1 MAHEAAVRLTLD
13 GSQFMVGIKRT
24 GDEVDKVAKK
34 GKKGFDLFGAGANAA
49 RTSIGNLGSAIK
61 NTLALAGSLGG
72 AFTVGT
78 ALKGAVQLQRSYRQI
93 AFGVRD
99 ANGRMLEAAD
109 VQKQVERSAANTGQ
123 ANADMATS
131 FRDLIDAT
139 GDLEF
144 ARGALDAIG
153 HTSMATGAELGTLV
167 TLADQL
173 HTKFG
178 IAANGMA
185 DAFAQ
190 VFDNSKKGGPKLEE
204 FADVMSGVGAELLA
218 AGLDGQQGLNF
229 MLGALVQ
236 TDDRLK
242 SLPKQVAGLK
252 AVLRGLGDTSELTK
266 LAGKLGLDSKKLIN
280 EPDAIARLKRI
291 FGTGQKGMDALLGSM
306 NEGEEKETM
315 KILFTDPFQ
324 KALSDAQKSGLKG
337 KAAIDRALQVFDKQ
351 IGEFGKANLTA
362 ADMLKRAEAE
372 RQTPEAQLTAALNRL
387 QVAFS
392 QPAIIGA
399 INDLAKN
406 LPKLAE
412 VIAQV
417 AGFAASHP
425 IAATIMG
432 IGGKVALDAA
442 AGAASAAAGA
452 WLKGLFGAGAA
463 AAGGAATAGAAGAAG
478 AGAAGVAAGGAATG
492 LVAAAGAVVLPA
504 TIIAAV
510 SAAVIGIGREV
521 IGNAY
526 ETEGAVMKEL
536 AEATAA
542 GFGGGSKEAQQAAL
556 DRLSKAYDA
565 VHSGLAEGDIG
576 GGAVDRL
583 ARSPL
588 GELIGGGG
596 PDSRVVAADQMKL
609 AAEAMGKL
617 VASLR
622 GEGSGG
628 SPTSSPI
635 VLPET
640 TIVGRVKVDPE
651 GSRMIGVATATAL
664 GGRVLDVRIMNA
676 GELGIGRANAGPGGS
691 RGPMVAGTP
700 RAGGGV

>member
-13 GSQFMVGIKRT
+13 GSQFLVSIKRA

-34 GKKGFDLFGAGANAA
+34 GKRGFDLFGAGADAA
-49 RTSIGNLGSAIK
+49 KRSILDLGGAVK

-72 AFTVGT
+72 AFTVGS
-78 ALKGAVQLQRSYRQI
+78 AIKNAVHLQRTYRQI

-99 ANGRMLEAAD
+99 ANGRMLESAE

-123 ANADMATS
+123 ANQDMAGS

-139 GDLEF
+139 GDLDF
-144 ARGALDAIG
+144 ARGALDAVG

-178 IAANGMA
+178 IAADGMM

-218 AGLDGQQGLNF
+218 AGLEGQKGLNF

-252 AVLRGLGDTSELTK
+252 AVLRGLGDRSELTK

-280 EPDAIARLKRI
+280 EKDAIARLRRI

-324 KALSDAQKSGLKG
+324 KALGEAQKSGLKG
-337 KAAIDRALQVFDKQ
+337 KAAIDRALLTFDRQ
-351 IGEFGKANLTA
+351 IGEFGKANLSA

-372 RQTPEAQLTAALNRL
+372 RNTPEAQLTAALNRL
-387 QVAFS
+387 TTAFS
-392 QPAIIGA
+392 QPAIINA
-399 INDLAKN
+399 IDDLAKN

-412 VIAQV
+412 LIAGI
-417 AGFAASHP
+417 AGFAAKNPVAS
-425 IAATIMG
+425 TILG

-442 AGAASAAAGA
+442 AGAATAAAGA
-452 WLKGLFGAGAA
+452 WLKGLF
-463 AAGGAATAGAAGAAG
+463 AGGAATAGGAAASGAAGAAGAAG
-478 AGAAGVAAGGAATG
+478 AGAAGAGAAAAGGAVAFGLGGAALTG
-492 LVAAAGAVVLPA
+492 IGAVITAGALITAERIDNAFDEERDVL
-504 TIIAAV
+504 
-510 SAAVIGIGREV
+510 
-521 IGNAY
+521 
-526 ETEGAVMKEL
+526 KEL
-536 AEATAA
+536 ADATAS
-542 GFGGGSKEAQQAAL
+542 GFGGGTREEKQAAL
-556 DRLSKAYDA
+556 DRLSKAYD
-565 VHSGLAEGDIG
+565 STRLGLADGDIG
-576 GGAVDRL
+576 GGTMDRL
-583 ARSPL
+583 SRLLGPL
-588 GELIGGGG
+588 FGADT
-596 PDSRVVAADQMKL
+596 PDSRDTAHDQLRL
-609 AAEAMGKL
+609 AAEAMEKL
-617 VASLR
+617 RASLN
-622 GEGSGG
+622 GG
-628 SPTSSPI
+628 GGGGGAAAPGTF
-635 VLPET
+635 VMPEQD
-640 TIVGRVKVDPE
+640 IVGRAKPD
-651 GSRMIGVATATAL
+651 GARAIGVATATAL
-664 GGRVLDVRIMNA
+664 GGKILDVRITNA
-676 GELGIGRANAGPGGS
+676 GELGLGRAKVGPGGG

-700 RAGGGV
+700 RAGGDV